1 MKKFSK
7 IIPEVDTKIISI
19 DYINLNGF
27 DSRHEVW
34 SWDGI
39 MGGSLIFCKKDF
51 KNPESEVLSILENYI
66 KEKFSEKNIQL
77 RLKVILFF
85 LITILKY
92 YK

>member
-7 IIPEVDTKIISI
+7 IIPEVDTKIISV

-39 MGGSLIFCKKDF
+39 MGESLIFCKKDF
-51 KNPESEVLSILENYI
+51 KNPEIEVLSIVENYI
-66 KEKFSEKNIQL
+66 KEKFNEKKHTI
-77 RLKVILFF
+77 KIKDDFVFF
-85 LITILKY
+85 NYNFEVL
-92 YK
+92 